1 MAISPINVSGSGL
14 DVNSIIEQLMA
25 IEKRPLLNLQ
35 KREVGFQAK
44 MSAFGTLLSA
54 VSNFKSSVTAL
65 KDTSLMQMTASV
77 SDTSYMTATAESSA
91 AAGNYSI
98 AISTLA
104 AAQSLYSM
112 RFGSQNSKVADL
124 SSVTTQKIKIQVG
137 SNTATEISVDSTNN
151 TLTGIKDAIND
162 ADAGVTAAVVK
173 ENSNF
178 VISATNNTII
188 FNNVTDKTA
197 TITAGTYTGSELAT
211 AIQTA
216 LNYADS
222 SSAFTVSYDSAATK
236 FSITNATGSSVNF
249 LWGNSSTTAE
259 QILGFDPVTD
269 TVANSSSA
277 TSDDL
282 VDGTYKLTITS
293 DSTGASNSI
302 KVQIDEDND
311 GTYEESGETDT
322 VGLSSLAYNSSSGY
336 TNMTESQVASDAI
349 ITVNGL
355 LVSRSTN
362 SLTDVITDVTLNPV
376 KVTSS
381 AITLTIAKSS
391 AALKNK
397 VTSFV
402 SSYNQLMG
410 NIKALRGNI
419 NKKGVLSGDSTTL
432 TMSNLLRSVIT
443 TTYNDKTLA
452 SLGLSHDK
460 TGALVINST
469 ILDSEISSSSA
480 DVTTALNEMAESL
493 ESSLSDYISTII
505 PAKKNG
511 YQESMKSIQKDKLD
525 FTRTLDLTET
535 ALRAKFRALEKALN
549 QLQGTSNYLTQQ
561 MDSIGKIYA

>member
-1 MAISPINVSGSGL
+1 MAMSPINVSGSGL

-25 IEKRPLLNLQ
+25 IEKSPLLNLQ

-98 AISTLA
+98 EISSLA
-104 AAQSLYSM
+104 AAQSLYSI

-124 SSVTTQKIKIQVG
+124 SSVATQKIKIQVG
-137 SNTATEISVDSTNN
+137 SNTATEISIDSTNN

-162 ADAGVTAAVVK
+162 ADAGVTAAIVK

-178 VISATNNTII
+178 VISASNNTIL
-188 FNNVTDKTA
+188 FNDGTDKTA

-211 AIQTA
+211 AVQTA
-216 LNYADS
+216 LNTAYG

-236 FSITNATGSSVNF
+236 FSITNGTGSSVNF
-249 LWGNSSTTAE
+249 LWGNSSTTTE

-269 TVANSSSA
+269 TVADSGSA

-293 DSTGASNSI
+293 DSTGASNSLKI
-302 KVQIDEDND
+302 QIDEDND

-322 VGLSSLAYNSSSGY
+322 VGLSSLAYNSSGGY
-336 TNMTESQVASDAI
+336 TNMTQSQAAADAS
-349 ITVNGL
+349 ITINGL
-355 LVSRSTN
+355 AVARSTN
-362 SLTDVITDVTLNPV
+362 SLTDVITDVTLNLV

-381 AITLTIAKSS
+381 AITLTIAESSTTLKS
-391 AALKNK
+391 K

-410 NIKALRGNI
+410 NIKNLRGDI
-419 NKKGVLSGDSTTL
+419 NKKGILSGDTTTL
-432 TMSNLLRSVIT
+432 TLSNLLRRVIT
-443 TTYNDKTLA
+443 TKYNDKTLA

-460 TGALVINST
+460 NGTLSINST
-469 ILDSEISSSSA
+469 ILDSEISGSSA
-480 DVTTALNEMAESL
+480 DVTAALNDMAESL

-511 YQESMKSIQKDKLD
+511 YQESMKSIQKDKSD

>member
-1 MAISPINVSGSGL
+1 MAMSPINVSGSGL
-14 DVNSIIEQLMA
+14 DINSIIEQLMA

-35 KREVGFQAK
+35 KKEVGVQAK
-44 MSAFGTLLSA
+44 ISAYGTLLSA

-65 KDTSLMQMTASV
+65 KAASLMEMTASV
-77 SDTSYMTATAESSA
+77 SDTTYMTATAESSA
-91 AAGNYSI
+91 TAGNYSI
-98 AISTLA
+98 AISSLA

-137 SNTATEISVDSTNN
+137 SNTATEISVTSSNN
-151 TLTGIKDAIND
+151 TLSGIRDAIND

-216 LNYADS
+216 LNTADG

-236 FSITNATGSSVNF
+236 FSITNGTGSSVNF

-397 VTSFV
+397 VTSFAA
-402 SSYNQLMG
+402 SYNQLMS
-410 NIKALRGNI
+410 NIKNLRGDI
-419 NKKGVLSGDSTTL
+419 NNKGVLSGDSTTL

-443 TTYNDKTLA
+443 TKYNDKTLA

-460 TGALVINST
+460 NGTLVINST

-480 DVTTALNEMAESL
+480 DVTTTLNEMAASL
-493 ESSLSDYISTII
+493 ESSVTDYVSTII
-505 PAKKNG
+505 PARKNG
-511 YQESMKSIQKDKLD
+511 YQESMKSIQKDKVD

-549 QLQGTSNYLTQQ
+549 QLQGTSDYLTQQ

>member
-1 MAISPINVSGSGL
+1 MAINPINSSGSGL
-14 DVNSIIEQLMA
+14 DINSIIEQLMQ
-25 IEKRPLLNLQ
+25 IERRPLMNLQ
-35 KREVGFQAK
+35 KKEVGFQAK

-65 KDTSLMQMTASV
+65 KDTSLMEMTASV

-98 AISTLA
+98 AISSLA

-124 SSVTTQKIKIQVG
+124 SSVATQKIKIQVG
-137 SNTATEISVDSTNN
+137 SNTATEISINSTNN

-178 VISATNNTII
+178 VISAANNTII

-216 LNYADS
+216 LNTADG

-236 FSITNATGSSVNF
+236 FSITNGTGSSVNF

-269 TVANSSSA
+269 TVADSSSA

-293 DSTGASNSI
+293 DSTGASNSLKI
-302 KVQIDEDND
+302 QIDEDND

-322 VGLSSLAYNSSSGY
+322 VGFSSLAYNSSSGY
-336 TNMTESQVASDAI
+336 TNMTQSQAAADAS

-355 LVSRSTN
+355 AVSRSTN
-362 SLTDVITDVTLNPV
+362 SLTDVITDVTLNLV

-381 AITLTIAKSS
+381 AITLTIAESSTTLKS
-391 AALKNK
+391 K

-410 NIKALRGNI
+410 NIKNLRGDI
-419 NKKGVLSGDSTTL
+419 NRKGVLSGDTTTL
-432 TMSNLLRSVIT
+432 TLSNLLRRVIT
-443 TTYNDKTLA
+443 TTYSDKTLA

-460 TGALVINST
+460 NGTLSINST
-469 ILDSEISSSSA
+469 ILDSEISDSSA
-480 DVTTALNEMAESL
+480 DVTTALNDMAESL

-511 YQESMKSIQKDKLD
+511 YQESMKSIQKDKSD

>member
-1 MAISPINVSGSGL
+1 MSTSPISLSGSGL

-35 KREVGFQAK
+35 KKEVGYQAK
-44 MSAFGTLLSA
+44 ISAYGTLLSA
-54 VSNFKSSVTAL
+54 VSNFKSTVTAL
-65 KDTSLMQMTASV
+65 KDDSLMEMTASV
-77 SDTSYMTATAESSA
+77 SDTTYMTATAESSA
-91 AAGNYSI
+91 AAGTYSI
-98 AISTLA
+98 AISSLA

-124 SSVTTQKIKIQVG
+124 SSVATQKIKIQVG
-137 SNTATEISVDSTNN
+137 SNTATEISVTSSNN
-151 TLTGIKDAIND
+151 TLSGIRDAIND

-178 VISATNNTII
+178 VISASNNTIL
-188 FNNVTDKTA
+188 FNDGTDKTA

-211 AIQTA
+211 AVQTA
-216 LNYADS
+216 LNTAYG

-236 FSITNATGSSVNF
+236 FSITNGTGSSVNF

-269 TVANSSSA
+269 TVADSSSA

-293 DSTGASNSI
+293 DSTGASNSLKI
-302 KVQIDEDND
+302 QIDEDND

-322 VGLSSLAYNSSSGY
+322 VGLSSLAFNSSSGY
-336 TNMTESQVASDAI
+336 TNMTQSQAAADAS

-355 LVSRSTN
+355 AVSRSTN
-362 SLTDVITDVTLNPV
+362 SLTDVITDVTLNLAT
-376 KVTSS
+376 VTTS
-381 AITLTIAKSS
+381 AITLKIAESSTTLKS
-391 AALKNK
+391 K

-410 NIKALRGNI
+410 NIKNLRGDI
-419 NKKGVLSGDSTTL
+419 NKKGILSGDTTTL
-432 TMSNLLRSVIT
+432 TLSNLLRRVIT
-443 TTYNDKTLA
+443 TKYNDNTLA

-460 TGALVINST
+460 NGTLSINST
-469 ILDSEISSSSA
+469 ILDSEISDSSA
-480 DVTTALNEMAESL
+480 DVTTTLNDMAESL

-511 YQESMKSIQKDKLD
+511 YQESMKSIQKDKSD

>member
-1 MAISPINVSGSGL
+1 MAMSPINVSGSGL
-14 DVNSIIEQLMA
+14 DVNSIIAQLME

-35 KREVGFQAK
+35 KKEVGVQAK
-44 MSAFGTLLSA
+44 ISAYGTLLSA

-65 KDTSLMQMTASV
+65 KATSLMGMTASV
-77 SDTSYMTATAESSA
+77 SDTTYMTATSGSSA
-91 AAGNYSI
+91 TAGNYSI
-98 AISTLA
+98 AISSLA

-137 SNTATEISVDSTNN
+137 SNTAKEISVTSSNN
-151 TLTGIKDAIND
+151 TLTGIKDAIN
-162 ADAGVTAAVVK
+162 AAGAGVTAAVVK
-173 ENSNF
+173 ENSKF
-178 VISATNNTII
+178 VISSSNNTII
-188 FNNVTDKTA
+188 FNDGTNKTA

-216 LNYADS
+216 LNTAGS
-222 SSAFTVSYDSAATK
+222 GFTVSHDSAASK
-236 FSITNATGSSVNF
+236 FSITNSVSSISY

-269 TVANSSSA
+269 TVAISSSA

-302 KVQIDEDND
+302 KVQIDENNN

-336 TNMTESQVASDAI
+336 TNMTESQAASDAS

-355 LVSRSTN
+355 AVSRTTN
-362 SLTDVITDVTLNPV
+362 SLTDVITDVTLNLV

-381 AITLTIAKSS
+381 AITLTVSTSSTTLKS
-391 AALKNK
+391 K

-410 NIKALRGNI
+410 NIKNLRGDI

-443 TTYNDKTLA
+443 TKYNDKTLA

-460 TGALVINST
+460 SGTLVLNST

-480 DVTTALNEMAESL
+480 NVTTALNKMAESL
-493 ESSLSDYISTII
+493 ESSVNDYISTII

-511 YQESMKSIQKDKLD
+511 YQESMKSIQKDKVD

-535 ALRAKFRALEKALN
+535 ALRVKFTALEKALN

-561 MDSIGKIYA
+561 MASIGKIYA

>member
-1 MAISPINVSGSGL
+1 MAMSPINVSGSGL
-14 DVNSIIEQLMA
+14 DINSIIEQLMA

-35 KREVGFQAK
+35 KKEVGVQAK
-44 MSAFGTLLSA
+44 ISAYGTLLSS

-65 KDTSLMQMTASV
+65 KATSLMGMTASV
-77 SDTSYMTATAESSA
+77 SDTTYMTATSVSSA
-91 AAGNYSI
+91 TAGNYSI
-98 AISTLA
+98 AISSLA

-137 SNTATEISVDSTNN
+137 SNTAKEISVTSANN
-151 TLTGIKDAIND
+151 TLSGIRDAIND

-197 TITAGTYTGSELAT
+197 TIAAGIYTGSELAT

-216 LNYADS
+216 LNTADS

-236 FSITNATGSSVNF
+236 FSITNGSVPSVNF
-249 LWGNSSTTAE
+249 LWGNASTTAE

-269 TVANSSSA
+269 TVAISSSA

-336 TNMTESQVASDAI
+336 TNMTESQIASDAS

-362 SLTDVITDVTLNPV
+362 SLTDVITDVTLNLV

-381 AITLTIAKSS
+381 AITLTIAESS
-391 AALKNK
+391 AALKSK
-397 VTSFV
+397 VTSFAA
-402 SSYNQLMG
+402 SYNQLMS
-410 NIKALRGNI
+410 NIKNLRGDI
-419 NKKGVLSGDSTTL
+419 NKKGVLSGDSTTR
-432 TMSNLLRSVIT
+432 TMSNLLRGVIT
-443 TTYNDKTLA
+443 GKYNDKTLA

-460 TGALVINST
+460 NGTLVINST

-480 DVTTALNEMAESL
+480 DVTTTLNEMAASL
-493 ESSLSDYISTII
+493 ESSVTDYVSTII
-505 PAKKNG
+505 PARKNG
-511 YQESMKSIQKDKLD
+511 YQESMKSIQKDKVD

>member
-1 MAISPINVSGSGL
+1 MAMSPINVSGSGL

-25 IEKRPLLNLQ
+25 IEKRPLMNLQ
-35 KREVGFQAK
+35 KKEVGYQAK
-44 MSAFGTLLSA
+44 ISAYGTLLSA

-65 KDTSLMQMTASV
+65 KDTSLMGMTASV
-77 SDTSYMTATAESSA
+77 SDTTYMTATSESSA
-91 AAGNYSI
+91 TAGNYSI
-98 AISTLA
+98 AISSLA

-137 SNTATEISVDSTNN
+137 SNTAKEISVTSSNN
-151 TLTGIKDAIND
+151 TLTGIKDAIN
-162 ADAGVTAAVVK
+162 AAGAGVTAAVVK
-173 ENSNF
+173 ENSKF
-178 VISATNNTII
+178 VISSSNNTII
-188 FNNVTDKTA
+188 FNDGTDKTA
-197 TITAGTYTGSELAT
+197 TIAAGTYTGSELAT

-216 LNYADS
+216 LNTAYGS
-222 SSAFTVSYDSAATK
+222 SVFTSSYDSAAYK
-236 FSITNATGSSVNF
+236 FSITNGSPSSVNF
-249 LWGNSSTTAE
+249 LWGNASTTAE

-269 TVANSSSA
+269 TVAISSSA

-293 DSTGASNSI
+293 DSTGASNTLKI
-302 KVQIDEDND
+302 QIDENNN

-336 TNMTESQVASDAI
+336 TNMTQSQAASDAS

-355 LVSRSTN
+355 AVSRATN
-362 SLTDVITDVTLNPV
+362 SLTDVITDMTLSLV

-381 AITLTIAKSS
+381 AITLTVSKSS
-391 AALKNK
+391 TTLKSK
-397 VTSFV
+397 VASFV

-410 NIKALRGNI
+410 NIKNLRGDV
-419 NKKGVLSGDSTTL
+419 NKKGILSGDSTTL

-443 TTYNDKTLA
+443 KKYNDKTLA

-460 TGALVINST
+460 SGALVINST

-493 ESSLSDYISTII
+493 ESSVSDYISTII

-511 YQESMKSIQKDKLD
+511 YQESMKSIQKDKVD

>member
-14 DVNSIIEQLMA
+14 DVNSIIAQLME

-35 KREVGFQAK
+35 KKEVGVQAK
-44 MSAFGTLLSA
+44 ISAYGTLLSA

-65 KDTSLMQMTASV
+65 KATSLMGMTASV
-77 SDTSYMTATAESSA
+77 SDTTYMTATSGSSA
-91 AAGNYSI
+91 TAGNYSI
-98 AISTLA
+98 AISSLA

-137 SNTATEISVDSTNN
+137 SNTAKEISVTSSNN
-151 TLTGIKDAIND
+151 TLTGIKDAIN
-162 ADAGVTAAVVK
+162 AAGAGVTAAVVK
-173 ENSNF
+173 ENSKF
-178 VISATNNTII
+178 VISSSNNTII
-188 FNNVTDKTA
+188 FNDGTNKTA

-216 LNYADS
+216 LNTAGS
-222 SSAFTVSYDSAATK
+222 GFTVSHDSAASK
-236 FSITNATGSSVNF
+236 FSITNSVSSISY

-269 TVANSSSA
+269 TVAISSSA

-302 KVQIDEDND
+302 KVQIDENNN

-336 TNMTESQVASDAI
+336 TNMTESQAASDAS

-355 LVSRSTN
+355 AVSRTTN
-362 SLTDVITDVTLNPV
+362 SLTDVITDVTLNLV

-381 AITLTIAKSS
+381 AITLTVSTSSTTLKS
-391 AALKNK
+391 K

-410 NIKALRGNI
+410 NIKNLRGDI

-443 TTYNDKTLA
+443 TKYNDKTLA

-460 TGALVINST
+460 SGTLVLNST

-480 DVTTALNEMAESL
+480 NVTTTLNKMAESL
-493 ESSLSDYISTII
+493 ESSVTDYVSTII
-505 PAKKNG
+505 PARKNG
-511 YQESMKSIQKDKLD
+511 YQESMKSIQKDKVD

-535 ALRAKFRALEKALN
+535 ALRVKFTALEKALN

-561 MDSIGKIYA
+561 MASIGKIYA

>member
-1 MAISPINVSGSGL
+1 MAMSPINVSGSGL
-14 DVNSIIEQLMA
+14 DVNSIVEQLMA
-25 IEKRPLLNLQ
+25 IEKRPLTNLQ
-35 KREVGFQAK
+35 KKEVGYQAK
-44 MSAFGTLLSA
+44 ISAYGTLLSA

-65 KDTSLMQMTASV
+65 KDTSLMGMTASV
-77 SDTSYMTATAESSA
+77 SDTTYMTATSGSSA
-91 AAGNYSI
+91 TAGNYSI
-98 AISTLA
+98 AISSLA

-137 SNTATEISVDSTNN
+137 SNTAKEISVTSSNN
-151 TLTGIKDAIND
+151 TLTGIKDAIN
-162 ADAGVTAAVVK
+162 AAGAGVTAAVVK
-173 ENSNF
+173 ENSKF
-178 VISATNNTII
+178 VISSSNNTII
-188 FNNVTDKTA
+188 FNNGTDKTA

-211 AIQTA
+211 AVQTA
-216 LNYADS
+216 LNTAHG

-236 FSITNATGSSVNF
+236 FSITNGSASSVNF
-249 LWGNSSTTAE
+249 LWGNASTTAE

-269 TVANSSSA
+269 TVAISSAA

-302 KVQIDEDND
+302 KVQIDENND
-311 GTYEESGETDT
+311 GTYEGSGETDT

-336 TNMTESQVASDAI
+336 TNMTQSQAAADAS

-355 LVSRSTN
+355 AVSRATN
-362 SLTDVITDVTLNPV
+362 SLTDVITDVTLNLV

-391 AALKNK
+391 TTLKSK

-410 NIKALRGNI
+410 NIKNLRGDI

-432 TMSNLLRSVIT
+432 TLSNLLRSVIT
-443 TTYNDKTLA
+443 GKYNDKTLA

-460 TGALVINST
+460 NGTLSLNST
-469 ILDSEISSSSA
+469 ILDSEISSSSSN
-480 DVTTALNEMAESL
+480 VTTALNKMSESL

-511 YQESMKSIQKDKLD
+511 YNESMKSIQKDKAD
-525 FTRTLDLTET
+525 YSRTLDLTET

>member
-1 MAISPINVSGSGL
+1 MSTSPISLSGSGL

-35 KREVGFQAK
+35 KKEVGYQAK
-44 MSAFGTLLSA
+44 ISAYGTLLSA
-54 VSNFKSSVTAL
+54 VSNFKSTVTAL
-65 KDTSLMQMTASV
+65 KDDSLMEMTASV
-77 SDTSYMTATAESSA
+77 SDTTYMTATAESSA
-91 AAGNYSI
+91 AAGTYSI
-98 AISTLA
+98 AISSLA

-124 SSVTTQKIKIQVG
+124 SSVATQKIKIQVG
-137 SNTATEISVDSTNN
+137 SNTATEISVTSSNN
-151 TLTGIKDAIND
+151 TLSGIRDAIND

-178 VISATNNTII
+178 VISASNNTIL
-188 FNNVTDKTA
+188 FNDGTDKTA

-211 AIQTA
+211 AVQTA
-216 LNYADS
+216 LNTAYG

-236 FSITNATGSSVNF
+236 FSITNGTGSSVNF
-249 LWGNSSTTAE
+249 LWGNSSTTTE

-269 TVANSSSA
+269 TVADSSSA

-293 DSTGASNSI
+293 DSTGASNSLKI
-302 KVQIDEDND
+302 QIDEDND

-322 VGLSSLAYNSSSGY
+322 VGLSSLAFNSSSGY
-336 TNMTESQVASDAI
+336 TNMTQSQAAADAG
-349 ITVNGL
+349 ITINGL
-355 LVSRSTN
+355 AVARSTN
-362 SLTDVITDVTLNPV
+362 SLTDVITDVTLNLV

-381 AITLTIAKSS
+381 AITLTIAESSTTLKS
-391 AALKNK
+391 K

-410 NIKALRGNI
+410 NIKNLRGDI
-419 NKKGVLSGDSTTL
+419 NKKGILSGDTTTL
-432 TMSNLLRSVIT
+432 TLSNLLRRVIT
-443 TTYNDKTLA
+443 TKYNDNTLA

-460 TGALVINST
+460 NGTLSINST
-469 ILDSEISSSSA
+469 ILDSEISDSSA
-480 DVTTALNEMAESL
+480 DVTTTLNDMAESL

-511 YQESMKSIQKDKLD
+511 YQESMKSIQKDKSD

>member
-1 MAISPINVSGSGL
+1 MAMSPINVSGSGL
-14 DVNSIIEQLMA
+14 DVNSIIAQLME

-35 KREVGFQAK
+35 KKEVGVQAK
-44 MSAFGTLLSA
+44 ISAYGTLLSA

-65 KDTSLMQMTASV
+65 KATSLMGMTASV
-77 SDTSYMTATAESSA
+77 SDTTYMTASSESSA
-91 AAGNYSI
+91 TAGNYSI
-98 AISTLA
+98 AISSLA

-137 SNTATEISVDSTNN
+137 SNTAKEISITSSNN
-151 TLTGIKDAIND
+151 TLTGIKDAIN
-162 ADAGVTAAVVK
+162 AAGAGVTAAVVK
-173 ENSNF
+173 ENSKF
-178 VISATNNTII
+178 VISSSNNTII
-188 FNNVTDKTA
+188 FNDGTNKTA

-211 AIQTA
+211 AVQTA
-216 LNYADS
+216 LNTAYG

-236 FSITNATGSSVNF
+236 FSITNGTGSSVNF
-249 LWGNSSTTAE
+249 LWGNSSNTAE

-311 GTYEESGETDT
+311 GTFEESGETDT

-336 TNMTESQVASDAI
+336 TNMTESQAASDAS

-355 LVSRSTN
+355 AVSRATN
-362 SLTDVITDVTLNPV
+362 SLTDVITDVTLNLV

-381 AITLTIAKSS
+381 AITLTVSKSS
-391 AALKNK
+391 TTLKNK

-410 NIKALRGNI
+410 NIKSLRGDST
-419 NKKGVLSGDSTTL
+419 KKGILSGDSTTL
-432 TMSNLLRSVIT
+432 TMSNLLRGVIT
-443 TTYNDKTLA
+443 RKYNDKTLA

-460 TGALVINST
+460 SGTLVINST
-469 ILDSEISSSSA
+469 ILDSEISSSSSN
-480 DVTTALNEMAESL
+480 VTTALNEMAESL
-493 ESSLSDYISTII
+493 ESSVNDYISTII
-505 PAKKNG
+505 PARKNG
-511 YQESMKSIQKDKLD
+511 YQESMKSIQKDKVD

-535 ALRAKFRALEKALN
+535 ALRIKFRALEKALN

>member
-1 MAISPINVSGSGL
+1 MAMSPVNVSGSGL
-14 DVNSIIEQLMA
+14 DINSIIEQLMQ
-25 IEKRPLLNLQ
+25 IEKRPLMNLQ
-35 KREVGFQAK
+35 KKEVGFQAK
-44 MSAFGTLLSA
+44 ISAYGTLLSA

-98 AISTLA
+98 EISSLA
-104 AAQSLYSM
+104 AAQSLYSI

-137 SNTATEISVDSTNN
+137 SNTATEISIDSTNN

-162 ADAGVTAAVVK
+162 ADAGVTAAIVK

-178 VISATNNTII
+178 VISASNNTIL
-188 FNNVTDKTA
+188 FNDGTDKTA

-211 AIQTA
+211 AVQTA
-216 LNYADS
+216 LNTAYG

-236 FSITNATGSSVNF
+236 FSITNGTGSSVNF
-249 LWGNSSTTAE
+249 LWGNSSTTTE

-269 TVANSSSA
+269 TVADSSSA

-293 DSTGASNSI
+293 DSTGASNSLKI
-302 KVQIDEDND
+302 QIDEDND

-322 VGLSSLAYNSSSGY
+322 VGLSSLAYNSSGGY
-336 TNMTESQVASDAI
+336 TNMTESQAAADAG

-355 LVSRSTN
+355 AVARSTN
-362 SLTDVITDVTLNPV
+362 SLTDVITDVTLNLV

-381 AITLTIAKSS
+381 AITLTIAESSTTLKS
-391 AALKNK
+391 K

-410 NIKALRGNI
+410 NIKNLRGDI
-419 NKKGVLSGDSTTL
+419 NKKGILSGDTTTL
-432 TMSNLLRSVIT
+432 TLSNLLRRVIT
-443 TTYNDKTLA
+443 TKYNDKTLA

-460 TGALVINST
+460 NGTLSINST
-469 ILDSEISSSSA
+469 ILDSEISDSSA
-480 DVTTALNEMAESL
+480 DVTTTLNDMAESL

-511 YQESMKSIQKDKLD
+511 YQESMKSIQKDKSD
-525 FTRTLDLTET
+525 FNRTLDLTET

>member
-1 MAISPINVSGSGL
+1 MSTSPISLSGSGL

-35 KREVGFQAK
+35 KKEVGYQAK
-44 MSAFGTLLSA
+44 ISAYGTLLSA
-54 VSNFKSSVTAL
+54 VSNFKSTVTAL
-65 KDTSLMQMTASV
+65 KDDSLMEMTASV
-77 SDTSYMTATAESSA
+77 SDTTYMTATAESSA
-91 AAGNYSI
+91 AAGTYSI
-98 AISTLA
+98 AISSLA

-124 SSVTTQKIKIQVG
+124 SSVATQKIKIQVG
-137 SNTATEISVDSTNN
+137 SNTATEISVTSSNN
-151 TLTGIKDAIND
+151 TLSGIRDAIND

-178 VISATNNTII
+178 VISASNNTIL
-188 FNNVTDKTA
+188 FNDGTDKTA

-211 AIQTA
+211 AVQTA
-216 LNYADS
+216 LNTAYG

-236 FSITNATGSSVNF
+236 FSITNGTGSSVNF
-249 LWGNSSTTAE
+249 LWGNSSTTTE

-269 TVANSSSA
+269 TVADSSSA

-293 DSTGASNSI
+293 DSTGASNSLKI
-302 KVQIDEDND
+302 QIDEDND

-322 VGLSSLAYNSSSGY
+322 VGLSSLAFNSSSGY
-336 TNMTESQVASDAI
+336 TNMTQSQAAADAS

-355 LVSRSTN
+355 AVSRSTN
-362 SLTDVITDVTLNPV
+362 SLTDVITDVTLNLAT
-376 KVTSS
+376 VTTS
-381 AITLTIAKSS
+381 AITLKIAESSTTLKS
-391 AALKNK
+391 K

-410 NIKALRGNI
+410 NIKNLRGDI
-419 NKKGVLSGDSTTL
+419 NKKGILSGDTTTL
-432 TMSNLLRSVIT
+432 TLSNLLRRVIT
-443 TTYNDKTLA
+443 TKYNDNTLA

-460 TGALVINST
+460 NGTLSINST
-469 ILDSEISSSSA
+469 ILDSEISDSSA
-480 DVTTALNEMAESL
+480 DVTTTLNDMAESL

-511 YQESMKSIQKDKLD
+511 YQESMKSIQKDKSD
-525 FTRTLDLTET
+525 FNRTLDLTET